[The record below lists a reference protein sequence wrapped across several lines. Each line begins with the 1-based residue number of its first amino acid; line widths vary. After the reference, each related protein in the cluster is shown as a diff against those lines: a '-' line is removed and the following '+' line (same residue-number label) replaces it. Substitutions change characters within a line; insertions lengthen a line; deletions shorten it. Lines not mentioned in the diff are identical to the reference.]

1 MGTPDTLQ
9 PTKTTWST
17 DTPRREDNDASN
29 DAEPTSKAE
38 DLDRSVENDL
48 VEQLRCLQ
56 EKYEELETAASI
68 QKEERKKYEELE
80 TAASIAKEEHQN
92 TQKQFQDELAAATQ
106 NEQEACEKIKALQ
119 VELQEQLAVA
129 DQQKLE
135 RAARIELLEREVHEL
150 VSERNEEAQKHLDA
164 KRSLESELDLARE
177 NGLSAQQQMAMHE
190 KQLQDHT
197 AAANARELEGREQ
210 IMSVQSLLAS
220 REEEL
225 ALLRAS
231 TQTTQDE
238 LARQLAAADDSQR
251 QGSAANEGC

>member
-1 MGTPDTLQ
+1 MGARVRKKSSSHKTPDTLQ
-9 PTKTTWST
+9 LTKTSFST

-106 NEQEACEKIKALQ
+106 NEQEACEKIKSLQ
-119 VELQEQLAVA
+119 GGLEAATQNEQEACE
-129 DQQKLE
+129 KS
-135 RAARIELLEREVHEL
+135 RHYKW
-150 VSERNEEAQKHLDA
+150 NC
-164 KRSLESELDLARE
+164 RSNS
-177 NGLSAQQQMAMHE
+177 
-190 KQLQDHT
+190 QLQT
-197 AAANARELEGREQ
+197 SKSLREQ
-210 IMSVQSLLAS
+210 H
-220 REEEL
+220 E
-225 ALLRAS
+225 
-231 TQTTQDE
+231 
-238 LARQLAAADDSQR
+238 
-251 QGSAANEGC
+251 